1 MRIGIEAQRIFRSKK
16 HGMDIVALNTI
27 KALQELDKV
36 NEYFIF
42 TNNQEDTTCLS
53 ETSNFKIIRTPGYLY
68 PIWEQILLPRMV
80 SKYKIDVLHCT
91 SNTAPININVPL
103 VITLHDIIYLE
114 NNPLQL
120 KGTLYQKWGNFYRS
134 HIVPLVIKNA
144 CKIITVSNFEKKRI
158 SDFLEI
164 SESNLDAV
172 YNGVSD
178 HFFKKANIV
187 QINSIKIKYKLPSEY
202 IFLLG
207 NTDPKKNISR
217 TLKAYELYRMQ
228 SSNPLP
234 LVIADYSEESLM
246 KEVHENGLKNE
257 TLNFI
262 YLVGYVQN
270 TDLPVMYQLCSLFL
284 YTSIR
289 ESFGIPILEAM
300 ASGVP
305 VITSKISALPEIA
318 GHAAMLIDPYNEQD
332 MADKVTL
339 VLSNEIFSDQLII
352 RGLQRVQQFRWEK
365 TGETILN
372 IYNSLTNKMN
382 KYVLPTLPM
391 KLKSRIGWNF
401 LG

>member
-1 MRIGIEAQRIFRSKK
+1 
-16 HGMDIVALNTI
+16 
-27 KALQELDKV
+27 
-36 NEYFIF
+36 
-42 TNNQEDTTCLS
+42 
-53 ETSNFKIIRTPGYLY
+53 
-68 PIWEQILLPRMV
+68 
-80 SKYKIDVLHCT
+80 
-91 SNTAPININVPL
+91 
-103 VITLHDIIYLE
+103 
-114 NNPLQL
+114 
-120 KGTLYQKWGNFYRS
+120 
-134 HIVPLVIKNA
+134 
-144 CKIITVSNFEKKRI
+144 
-158 SDFLEI
+158 
-164 SESNLDAV
+164 
-172 YNGVSD
+172 
-178 HFFKKANIV
+178 
-187 QINSIKIKYKLPSEY
+187 
-202 IFLLG
+202 
-207 NTDPKKNISR
+207 
-217 TLKAYELYRMQ
+217 
-228 SSNPLP
+228 
-234 LVIADYSEESLM
+234 
-246 KEVHENGLKNE
+246 
-257 TLNFI
+257 
-262 YLVGYVQN
+262 
-270 TDLPVMYQLCSLFL
+270 LFL